1 MGGGSYETVGIMT
14 QYLIFIALAPV
25 GISISIGIV
34 IFAWQRRTV
43 PAARELAWCAV
54 VSSGWLICNTLEVLD
69 PTEAGTLLWAK
80 ITYVFI
86 AFAPVAWLGFALA
99 YTGRKQWLTPSR
111 IWIIVT
117 IPILTC
123 IAVATN
129 DINHLIWQNYTI
141 SHETDL
147 TTLHVVTYGWWFWI
161 HAVYSYF
168 LALVGVVLIG
178 RTYVRALALYRQQA
192 KWAVLGAAL
201 PMATNLLYIS
211 HVIPW
216 IKKDYS
222 PLAWTLGCFA
232 FAVAIFRYHLLDLMP
247 LARQALVDHMAE
259 GMLIL
264 DKTDHI
270 VEINRG
276 AQAIIGLRPDE
287 AVGRKVA
294 DVWQEWR
301 GITEPSTGS
310 NNVSLEV
317 ELRKSDSN
325 RWYEVRS
332 SPLPDKEGRS
342 AGRLVLVLDI
352 TWHKE
357 MEERQ
362 RQFNLELQARN
373 SELDAFAHMA
383 AHDMKRPLTVIVGF
397 SELIACQLESTR
409 NVDPLLKEYA
419 LIIGRTGL
427 KMSSIV
433 NALLFLASVRQQEV
447 VAEPL
452 DIAAIVAAAMESL
465 ESMATEH
472 GAEIS
477 RPATWPSAMG
487 LPQWIEE
494 VWENLISNAIKY
506 GGDPPRIALGADLF
520 TDTVTGQPKV
530 RFWVRDNGPGLTP
543 EQRSQ
548 LFIAFARMHS
558 EQADGHGL
566 GLFLVRRIIDKL
578 GGQVDVETAP
588 GEGSRFY
595 FDLPAV
601 VLPDSVSRNP
611 LQGSP
616 LGQLTGCTLPK

>member
-1 MGGGSYETVGIMT
+1 MGGGSYETIGIMT

-25 GISISIGIV
+25 GISISIGIA
-34 IFAWQRRTV
+34 IFAWRRRTV

-69 PTEAGTLLWAK
+69 PTETGTLSWAK

-86 AFAPVAWLGFALA
+86 VFAPVMWLRFALA
-99 YTGRKQWLTPSR
+99 YTGRQQWLTPR
-111 IWIIVT
+111 RTWIVLA

-129 DINHLIWQNYTI
+129 DTNHLIWQNYTI
-141 SHETDL
+141 SQETDL
-147 TTLHVVTYGWWFWI
+147 TPLHVDTYGWWFWI
-161 HAVYSYF
+161 HVLYSYF
-168 LALVGVVLIG
+168 LVLVGVVLIG

-201 PMATNLLYIS
+201 PIATNLLYVS

-216 IKKDYS
+216 IEKDYS

-232 FAVAIFRYHLLDLMP
+232 FAIAIFRYHLLDLMP
-247 LARQALVDHMAE
+247 VARQALVDCMAE

-264 DKTDHI
+264 DKADHI

-276 AQAIIGLRPDE
+276 AQALIGLRPDE
-287 AVGRKVA
+287 AVGRPVA
-294 DVWQEWR
+294 DVWQAWR
-301 GITEPSTGS
+301 AIAEPLARVGDAP
-310 NNVSLEV
+310 VDVDLQKAG
-317 ELRKSDSN
+317 LR
-325 RWYEVRS
+325 RWYEVRTS
-332 SPLPDKEGRS
+332 TLPDKTGHP
-342 AGRLVLVLDI
+342 AGRLVLVLDV
-352 TWHKE
+352 TRRKE
-357 MEERQ
+357 MEEKLRES
-362 RQFNLELQARN
+362 NLELQARN
-373 SELDAFAHMA
+373 SELDAFAHLA
-383 AHDMKRPLTVIVGF
+383 AHDLKRPLTAIVGY
-397 SELIACQLESTR
+397 SELLECKLESTR
-409 NVDPLLKEYA
+409 NADPLLKDYA
-419 LIIGRTGL
+419 LIIGRTGQ

-433 NALLFLASVRQQEV
+433 NALLFLAGVRKQEIV
-447 VAEPL
+447 TEPM
-452 DIAAIVAAAMESL
+452 DIAAIVAAAREDL
-465 ESMATEH
+465 ESMATAR

-477 RPATWPSAMG
+477 QPATWPSAMG
-487 LPQWIEE
+487 YAQWIEA
-494 VWENLISNAIKY
+494 VWVNLISNAIKY
-506 GGDPPRIALGADLF
+506 GGDPPRVALGADLF
-520 TDTVTGQPKV
+520 TDPVTGQPKI
-530 RFWVRDNGPGLTP
+530 RSWVRDNGPGLTP

-548 LFIAFARMHS
+548 LFTAFARLHP

-611 LQGSP
+611 LHGSP
-616 LGQLTGCTLPK
+616 LDQLTGSTLPE